1 MSSLTPQAAALP
13 LEAAG
18 TPALE
23 AIRKAPRSA
32 WYALAVLVIATV
44 LGSVDKV
51 ILTLLTEPMRIAL
64 TLSDTQLGLLQGAGL
79 VLFTG
84 IATLPLGWLSDR
96 YDRRVV
102 LAACVVLWSAATA
115 MRGTAMDYGV
125 LFIASIGLGVGEAGL
140 TPITNS
146 MIPDLFPRAQRV
158 LANAVFALSAIFGS
172 ALGALLGGTIVHLT
186 DDLRHWLPA
195 SMQHLEAWRLTFFVM
210 ASAGVP
216 VALLVL
222 SIRRTKRA
230 GVQAG
235 MQAGT
240 RPMAASATAIV
251 DAQDAQSPSGFALP
265 DTLSGLPDTGSVVSF
280 RNHLRTHWRTFT
292 GLVVGLG
299 LASIGLSSIGTWLPI
314 VAAREYGATPAQMGQ
329 GMGLAFLCGTVV
341 GGLLGVASMRFV
353 QPRMGPAAALR
364 IIMLGN
370 LTAALLSTLLLFT
383 RSSTDAF
390 MLLALLVVPLI
401 SGAVLLPNVLQD
413 AAPPHL
419 RARTIA
425 LLTMASMPFGVLG
438 PLVVGMLSDA
448 LKSVPNGL
456 AVSIVATTL
465 VGGCLG
471 ALVLRATEHAFVR
484 LMRAAQAT

>member
-1 MSSLTPQAAALP
+1 MSSLTPLAAAVP
-13 LEAAG
+13 PDTTSAAA
-18 TPALE
+18 PA
-23 AIRKAPRSA
+23 ATRKAPTSA
-32 WYALAVLVIATV
+32 WYALVVLVIATV
-44 LGSVDKV
+44 LGSIDKV
-51 ILTLLTEPMRIAL
+51 ILTLLTEPMRITL
-64 TLSDTQLGLLQGAGL
+64 SLSDTQLGLLQGAGI

-172 ALGALLGGTIVHLT
+172 ALGALLGGTVIHLT
-186 DDLRHWLPA
+186 QDLRPLLPA
-195 SMQHLEAWRLTFFVM
+195 SMQHMEAWRLTFFVM
-210 ASAGVP
+210 ASAGIP

-222 SIRRTKRA
+222 SIRRTRRGGA
-230 GVQAG
+230 QPDAVAPATS
-235 MQAGT
+235 MPHDAA
-240 RPMAASATAIV
+240 PAASAAHPADV
-251 DAQDAQSPSGFALP
+251 DDAVS
-265 DTLSGLPDTGSVVSF
+265 TVSF
-280 RNHLRTHWRTFT
+280 RDHLRQHWRTFA
-292 GLVVGLG
+292 GLVIGAG
-299 LASIGLSSIGTWLPI
+299 LASIGMSSIGTWLPI
-314 VAAREYGATPAQMGQ
+314 MAAREYGITPTQMGQ
-329 GMGLAFLCGTVV
+329 GMGIAFLSGTVI
-341 GGLLGVASMRFV
+341 GGLLGVMAMRYV

-370 LTAALLSTLLLFT
+370 LTAALLSSLLLFT
-383 RSSTDAF
+383 RSATDAF
-390 MLLALLVVPLI
+390 TLLALLVVPLI

-425 LLTMASMPFGVLG
+425 MLSVGGLPFGVLG

-456 AVSIVATTL
+456 AVAIVATTL
-465 VGGCLG
+465 IGGVMG
-471 ALVLRATEHAFVR
+471 AMVLRATEGPFVR
-484 LMRAAQAT
+484 LMRAARPT

>member
-1 MSSLTPQAAALP
+1 MPGLPPLAAPMPLDAAAP
-13 LEAAG
+13 A
-18 TPALE
+18 ALE
-23 AIRKAPRSA
+23 TNRKAPTSA

-44 LGSVDKV
+44 LGSIDKV
-51 ILTLLTEPMRIAL
+51 ILTLLTEPMRITL
-64 TLSDTQLGLLQGAGL
+64 QLSDTQLGLLQGAGI

-102 LAACVVLWSAATA
+102 LAACVLLWSAATA

-172 ALGALLGGTIVHLT
+172 ALGALLGGTVVHLT
-186 DDLRHWLPA
+186 DDLRHWLPD
-195 SMQHLEAWRLTFFVM
+195 SMQHLEPWRLIFFVM
-210 ASAGVP
+210 AAAGVP

-222 SIRRTKRA
+222 SIRRTRRT
-230 GVQAG
+230 GVQA
-235 MQAGT
+235 AT
-240 RPMAASATAIV
+240 AARTAPRPVQVDADDADDAASTI
-251 DAQDAQSPSGFALP
+251 
-265 DTLSGLPDTGSVVSF
+265 SF
-280 RNHLRTHWRTFT
+280 KDHLRQHWRTFA
-292 GLVVGLG
+292 GLVIGAG
-299 LASIGLSSIGTWLPI
+299 LASVGMSSIGTWLPI
-314 VAAREYGATPAQMGQ
+314 MAAREYGVTPAQMGQ
-329 GMGLAFLCGTVV
+329 GMGIAFLCGTVA
-341 GGLLGVASMRFV
+341 GGLLGVAAMRFA

-383 RSSTDAF
+383 RSATDAF
-390 MLLALLVVPLI
+390 TLLALLVVPLI
-401 SGAVLLPNVLQD
+401 GGAVLLPNVLQD

-425 LLTMASMPFGVLG
+425 LLSVAGLPFGVLG

-456 AVSIVATTL
+456 AVAIVATTL
-465 VGGCLG
+465 IGGVMG
-471 ALVLRATEHAFVR
+471 AMVLRATECPFVR
-484 LMRAAQAT
+484 LMRAARPT

>member
-1 MSSLTPQAAALP
+1 MSSLTPLAAALP
-13 LEAAG
+13 PDATSPAAHD
-18 TPALE
+18 TT
-23 AIRKAPRSA
+23 RKAPSSA

-44 LGSVDKV
+44 LGSIDKV

-64 TLSDTQLGLLQGAGL
+64 SLSDTQLGLLQGAGI

-84 IATLPLGWLSDR
+84 VATLPLGWLSDR

-102 LAACVVLWSAATA
+102 LAACVLLWSAATA

-140 TPITNS
+140 GPITNS

-172 ALGALLGGTIVHLT
+172 ALGALLGGTVVHLT

-210 ASAGVP
+210 ASAGLP

-222 SIRRTKRA
+222 SIRRTRRA
-230 GVQAG
+230 GAQPVAP
-235 MQAGT
+235 AT
-240 RPMAASATAIV
+240 AVAHDAAPTASAANHI
-251 DAQDAQSPSGFALP
+251 DADDAPSI
-265 DTLSGLPDTGSVVSF
+265 VSF
-280 RNHLRTHWRTFT
+280 RDHLRLHWRTFA
-292 GLVVGLG
+292 GLVVGAG
-299 LASIGLSSIGTWLPI
+299 LASIGMSSIGTWLPI
-314 VAAREYGATPAQMGQ
+314 MAAREYGVTPAQMGQ
-329 GMGLAFLCGTVV
+329 GMGIAFLCGTVI
-341 GGLLGVASMRFV
+341 GGLLGVAAMRFV

-383 RSSTDAF
+383 RSATDAF
-390 MLLALLVVPLI
+390 ALLALLVVPLI

-425 LLTMASMPFGVLG
+425 LLSMAGLPFGVLG
-438 PLVVGMLSDA
+438 PLLVGMLSDA

-456 AVSIVATTL
+456 AMSIVAATL
-465 VGGCLG
+465 IGGVLG
-471 ALVLRATEHAFVR
+471 AMVLRATEGPFVR
-484 LMRAAQAT
+484 LMRAARPT

>member
-1 MSSLTPQAAALP
+1 MSSLTPLAAALP
-13 LEAAG
+13 PDATSPAAQE
-18 TPALE
+18 TA
-23 AIRKAPRSA
+23 RKAPSSA

-44 LGSVDKV
+44 LGSIDKV

-64 TLSDTQLGLLQGAGL
+64 SLSDTQLGLLQGAGI

-102 LAACVVLWSAATA
+102 LAACVLLWSAATA

-158 LANAVFALSAIFGS
+158 MANAVFALSAIFGS
-172 ALGALLGGTIVHLT
+172 ALGALLGGTVVHLT
-186 DDLRHWLPA
+186 EDLRPWLPA

-210 ASAGVP
+210 ASAGLP

-222 SIRRTKRA
+222 SIRRTRRGKA
-230 GVQAG
+230 QPVSSA
-235 MQAGT
+235 AT
-240 RPMAASATAIV
+240 VTHHAAPAASQA
-251 DAQDAQSPSGFALP
+251 DADDAAS
-265 DTLSGLPDTGSVVSF
+265 TVSF
-280 RNHLRTHWRTFT
+280 RDHLRLHWRTFA
-292 GLVVGLG
+292 GLVIGAG
-299 LASIGLSSIGTWLPI
+299 LASVGMSSIGTWLPI
-314 VAAREYGATPAQMGQ
+314 MAARSYGITPAQMGQ

-341 GGLLGVASMRFV
+341 GGLLGVAAMRYV

-383 RSSTDAF
+383 RSATDAF
-390 MLLALLVVPLI
+390 ALLALLVVPLI

-425 LLTMASMPFGVLG
+425 LLSVGGLPFGVLG

-465 VGGCLG
+465 IGGVLG
-471 ALVLRATEHAFVR
+471 AMVLRATEGPFVR
-484 LMRAAQAT
+484 LMRAARPT

>member
-1 MSSLTPQAAALP
+1 MPGLPPLAAPMPLDAAAP
-13 LEAAG
+13 A
-18 TPALE
+18 ALE
-23 AIRKAPRSA
+23 TNRKAPTSA

-44 LGSVDKV
+44 LGSIDKV
-51 ILTLLTEPMRIAL
+51 ILTLLTEPMRITL
-64 TLSDTQLGLLQGAGL
+64 SLSDTQLGLLQGAGI

-102 LAACVVLWSAATA
+102 LAACVLLWSAATA

-172 ALGALLGGTIVHLT
+172 ALGALLGGTVVHLT
-186 DDLRHWLPA
+186 DDLRHWLPD
-195 SMQHLEAWRLTFFVM
+195 SMQHLEPWRLTFFVM
-210 ASAGVP
+210 AAAGVP

-222 SIRRTKRA
+222 SIRRTRRT
-230 GVQAG
+230 GVQA
-235 MQAGT
+235 AT
-240 RPMAASATAIV
+240 AARTAPRPIQVDADDAASTI
-251 DAQDAQSPSGFALP
+251 
-265 DTLSGLPDTGSVVSF
+265 SF
-280 RNHLRTHWRTFT
+280 KDHLRQHWRTFA
-292 GLVVGLG
+292 GLVIGAG
-299 LASIGLSSIGTWLPI
+299 LASVGMSSIGTWLPI
-314 VAAREYGATPAQMGQ
+314 MAARQYGVTPAQMGQ
-329 GMGLAFLCGTVV
+329 GMGIAFLCGTVA
-341 GGLLGVASMRFV
+341 GGLLGVAAMRFV

-383 RSSTDAF
+383 RSATDAF
-390 MLLALLVVPLI
+390 TLLALLVVPLI
-401 SGAVLLPNVLQD
+401 GGAVLLPNVLQD

-425 LLTMASMPFGVLG
+425 LLSVAGLPFGVLG

-456 AVSIVATTL
+456 AVAIVATTL
-465 VGGCLG
+465 IGGVMG
-471 ALVLRATEHAFVR
+471 AMVLRATEGPFVR
-484 LMRAAQAT
+484 LMRAARPT

>member
-1 MSSLTPQAAALP
+1 MSSLTPLAAALP
-13 LEAAG
+13 PDATGPAAHE
-18 TPALE
+18 TT
-23 AIRKAPRSA
+23 RKAPTSA

-44 LGSVDKV
+44 LGSIDKV
-51 ILTLLTEPMRIAL
+51 ILTLLTEPMRITL
-64 TLSDTQLGLLQGAGL
+64 SLSDTQLGLLQGAGI

-102 LAACVVLWSAATA
+102 LAACVLLWSAATA

-172 ALGALLGGTIVHLT
+172 ALGALLGGTVVHLT

-210 ASAGVP
+210 ASAGIP

-222 SIRRTKRA
+222 SIRRTRRTGMPPAAARA
-230 GVQAG
+230 KAVADAHAG
-235 MQAGT
+235 
-240 RPMAASATAIV
+240 
-251 DAQDAQSPSGFALP
+251 DAPSGFAPLA
-265 DTLSGLPDTGSVVSF
+265 TLSGVPDLPSTISF
-280 RNHLRTHWRTFT
+280 GDHLRAHWRTFA
-292 GLVVGLG
+292 GLVIGAG
-299 LASIGLSSIGTWLPI
+299 LASVGMSSIGTWLPI
-314 VAAREYGATPAQMGQ
+314 MAARQYGVTPAQMGQ
-329 GMGLAFLCGTVV
+329 GMGVAFLCGTVV
-341 GGLLGVASMRFV
+341 GGLLGVLAMRFV

-383 RSSTDAF
+383 RSATDAF
-390 MLLALLVVPLI
+390 TLLALLVVPLI
-401 SGAVLLPNVLQD
+401 GGAVLLPNVLQD

-425 LLTMASMPFGVLG
+425 LLSVAGLPFGVLG

-448 LKSVPNGL
+448 LKSMPNGL
-456 AVSIVATTL
+456 AVAIVATTL
-465 VGGCLG
+465 IGGCLG
-471 ALVLRATEHAFVR
+471 AMVLRATEGPFVR
-484 LMRAAQAT
+484 LMRAARPT

>member
-1 MSSLTPQAAALP
+1 MAGLPPFAAPMPLDAAAP
-13 LEAAG
+13 AAVE
-18 TPALE
+18 TN
-23 AIRKAPRSA
+23 RKAPTSA
-32 WYALAVLVIATV
+32 WYALAVLIIATV
-44 LGSVDKV
+44 LGSIDKV
-51 ILTLLTEPMRIAL
+51 ILTLLTEPIRQTL
-64 TLSDTQLGLLQGAGL
+64 SLSDTQLGLLQGAGI

-125 LFIASIGLGVGEAGL
+125 LFVASVGLGVGEAGL

-186 DDLRHWLPA
+186 DDLRPWLPVA
-195 SMQHLEAWRLTFFVM
+195 MQQLEAWRLTFFVL
-210 ASAGVP
+210 ASAGIP
-216 VALLVL
+216 VTLLVL
-222 SIRRTKRA
+222 SIRRTPREGPPAPKP
-230 GVQAG
+230 G
-235 MQAGT
+235 
-240 RPMAASATAIV
+240 ATA
-251 DAQDAQSPSGFALP
+251 AEASGAT
-265 DTLSGLPDTGSVVSF
+265 TL
-280 RNHLRTHWRTFT
+280 REHLRRHWRTFA
-292 GLVVGLG
+292 GLVAGVGLT
-299 LASIGLSSIGTWLPI
+299 SVGLSSLGTWLPI
-314 VAAREYGATPAQMGQ
+314 VTARTYGVTPVQMGQ
-329 GMGLAFLCGTVV
+329 GMGLAFLCGTVA
-341 GGLLGVASMRFV
+341 GGLLGVGAMRYA

-364 IIMLGN
+364 LIMLGN

-383 RSSTDAF
+383 SSANHNF
-390 MLLALLVVPLI
+390 ALLGLLVVPLI
-401 SGAVLLPNVLQD
+401 GSAVLLPNVLQD

-425 LLTMASMPFGVLG
+425 MLTLASLPFGVVG
-438 PLVVGMLSDA
+438 PLMVGMLSDA
-448 LKSVPNGL
+448 LKSMPNGL

-471 ALVLRATEHAFVR
+471 AMVLRATEGPFVR
-484 LMRAAQAT
+484 LMREAKPN

>member
-1 MSSLTPQAAALP
+1 MSSINPLAAALP
-13 LEAAG
+13 PDAASAAAPG
-18 TPALE
+18 TA
-23 AIRKAPRSA
+23 RKAPASA

-44 LGSVDKV
+44 LGSIDKV

-64 TLSDTQLGLLQGAGL
+64 SLSDTQLGLLQGAGI

-102 LAACVVLWSAATA
+102 LAACVLLWSAATA

-140 TPITNS
+140 GPITNS

-172 ALGALLGGTIVHLT
+172 ALGALLGGTVVHLT

-195 SMQHLEAWRLTFFVM
+195 SMQQLEAWRLTFFVM
-210 ASAGVP
+210 ASAGIP
-216 VALLVL
+216 VTLLVL
-222 SIRRTKRA
+222 SIRRTRRGGAQPAPPAA
-230 GVQAG
+230 GAMPAAAPAAIQAA
-235 MQAGT
+235 AGDVDD
-240 RPMAASATAIV
+240 AI
-251 DAQDAQSPSGFALP
+251 S
-265 DTLSGLPDTGSVVSF
+265 TISF
-280 RNHLRTHWRTFT
+280 RDHLRQHWRTFA
-292 GLVVGLG
+292 GLVIGAG
-299 LASIGLSSIGTWLPI
+299 LASIGMSSIGTWLPI
-314 VAAREYGATPAQMGQ
+314 MAARQYGVTPAQMGQ
-329 GMGLAFLCGTVV
+329 GMGIAFLCGTVI
-341 GGLLGVASMRFV
+341 GGLLGVAAMRYV

-370 LTAALLSTLLLFT
+370 LTAALLSSLLLFT
-383 RSSTDAF
+383 RSATDAF
-390 MLLALLVVPLI
+390 TLLALLVVPLI

-425 LLTMASMPFGVLG
+425 LLSVAGLPFGVVG

-456 AVSIVATTL
+456 AVAIVATTL
-465 VGGCLG
+465 IGGVMG
-471 ALVLRATEHAFVR
+471 AMVLRATEGPFVR
-484 LMRAAQAT
+484 LMRAARPT

>member
-1 MSSLTPQAAALP
+1 MSSLTPLAAALP
-13 LEAAG
+13 PDATSPAAHD
-18 TPALE
+18 TT
-23 AIRKAPRSA
+23 RKAPSSA

-44 LGSVDKV
+44 LGSIDKV

-64 TLSDTQLGLLQGAGL
+64 SLSDTQLGLLQGAGI

-84 IATLPLGWLSDR
+84 VATLPLGWLSDR

-102 LAACVVLWSAATA
+102 LAACVLLWSAATA

-140 TPITNS
+140 GPITNS

-172 ALGALLGGTIVHLT
+172 ALGALLGGTVVHLT

-210 ASAGVP
+210 ASAGLP

-222 SIRRTKRA
+222 SIRRTRRA
-230 GVQAG
+230 GAQPVAP
-235 MQAGT
+235 AT
-240 RPMAASATAIV
+240 SVAHDAAPTASAANHI
-251 DAQDAQSPSGFALP
+251 DADDAPS
-265 DTLSGLPDTGSVVSF
+265 TVSF
-280 RNHLRTHWRTFT
+280 RDHLRLHWRTFA
-292 GLVVGLG
+292 GLVVGAG
-299 LASIGLSSIGTWLPI
+299 LASIGMSSIGTWLPI
-314 VAAREYGATPAQMGQ
+314 MAAREYGVTPAQMGQ
-329 GMGLAFLCGTVV
+329 GMGIAFLCGTVI
-341 GGLLGVASMRFV
+341 GGLLGVAAMRFV

-383 RSSTDAF
+383 RSATDAF
-390 MLLALLVVPLI
+390 ALLALLVVPLI

-425 LLTMASMPFGVLG
+425 LLSMAGLPFGVLG
-438 PLVVGMLSDA
+438 PLLVGMLSDA

-456 AVSIVATTL
+456 AMSIVAATL
-465 VGGCLG
+465 IGGVLG
-471 ALVLRATEHAFVR
+471 AMVLRATEGPFVR
-484 LMRAAQAT
+484 LMRAARPT

>member
-1 MSSLTPQAAALP
+1 MSSINPLAAALP
-13 LEAAG
+13 PDAASAAVPG
-18 TPALE
+18 TA
-23 AIRKAPRSA
+23 RKAPASA

-44 LGSVDKV
+44 LGSIDKV

-64 TLSDTQLGLLQGAGL
+64 SLSDTQLGLLQGAGI

-102 LAACVVLWSAATA
+102 LAACVLLWSAATA

-140 TPITNS
+140 GPITNS

-172 ALGALLGGTIVHLT
+172 ALGALLGGTVVHLT

-195 SMQHLEAWRLTFFVM
+195 SMQQLEAWRLTFFVM
-210 ASAGVP
+210 ASAGIP
-216 VALLVL
+216 VTLLVL
-222 SIRRTKRA
+222 SIRRTRRGGA
-230 GVQAG
+230 QPVSPAAATQAD
-235 MQAGT
+235 AEDVDD
-240 RPMAASATAIV
+240 AI
-251 DAQDAQSPSGFALP
+251 S
-265 DTLSGLPDTGSVVSF
+265 TISF
-280 RNHLRTHWRTFT
+280 RDHLRQHWRTFA
-292 GLVVGLG
+292 GLVIGAG
-299 LASIGLSSIGTWLPI
+299 LASIGMSSIGTWLPI
-314 VAAREYGATPAQMGQ
+314 MAARQYGVTPAQMGQ
-329 GMGLAFLCGTVV
+329 GMGIAFLCGTVI
-341 GGLLGVASMRFV
+341 GGLLGVAAMRYV

-370 LTAALLSTLLLFT
+370 LTAALLSSLLLFT
-383 RSSTDAF
+383 RSATDAF
-390 MLLALLVVPLI
+390 TLLALLVVPLI

-425 LLTMASMPFGVLG
+425 LLSVAGLPFGVVG

-456 AVSIVATTL
+456 AVAIVATTL
-465 VGGCLG
+465 IGGVMG
-471 ALVLRATEHAFVR
+471 AMVLRATEGPFVR
-484 LMRAAQAT
+484 LMRAARPT

>member
-1 MSSLTPQAAALP
+1 MSGLPPFAAPMPLDAAAP
-13 LEAAG
+13 AVLE
-18 TPALE
+18 TT
-23 AIRKAPRSA
+23 RKAPTSA
-32 WYALAVLVIATV
+32 WYALAVLIIATV
-44 LGSVDKV
+44 LGSIDKV
-51 ILTLLTEPMRIAL
+51 ILTLLTEPIRQTL
-64 TLSDTQLGLLQGAGL
+64 SLSDTQLGLLQGAGI

-125 LFIASIGLGVGEAGL
+125 LFVASVGLGVGEAGL

-186 DDLRHWLPA
+186 DDLRPWLPV
-195 SMQHLEAWRLTFFVM
+195 SMQQLEAWRLTFFVL
-210 ASAGVP
+210 ASAGIP
-216 VALLVL
+216 VTLLVL
-222 SIRRTKRA
+222 SIRRTPRGGAQEAKPGA
-230 GVQAG
+230 PAAPGAD
-235 MQAGT
+235 
-240 RPMAASATAIV
+240 ASATT
-251 DAQDAQSPSGFALP
+251 
-265 DTLSGLPDTGSVVSF
+265 TL
-280 RNHLRTHWRTFT
+280 RQHLRLHWRTFA
-292 GLVVGLG
+292 GLVTGVGLT
-299 LASIGLSSIGTWLPI
+299 SVGLSSLGTWLPI
-314 VAAREYGATPAQMGQ
+314 VTARTYGVTPVQMGQ
-329 GMGLAFLCGTVV
+329 GMGLAFLCGTVA
-341 GGLLGVASMRFV
+341 GGLLGVLSMRYV

-364 IIMLGN
+364 LIMLGN
-370 LTAALLSTLLLFT
+370 LSAALMSTLLLFT
-383 RSSTDAF
+383 SSANHNF
-390 MLLALLVVPLI
+390 MLLGLLVVPLI
-401 SGAVLLPNVLQD
+401 GSAVLLPNVLQD

-425 LLTMASMPFGVLG
+425 MLTMASLPFGVVG

-465 VGGCLG
+465 VGGSLG
-471 ALVLRATEHAFVR
+471 AMVLRATEGPFVR
-484 LMRAAQAT
+484 LMREAKPN

>member
-1 MSSLTPQAAALP
+1 MSGLPPFAAPMPLDAAAP
-13 LEAAG
+13 A
-18 TPALE
+18 ALE
-23 AIRKAPRSA
+23 TTRKAPTSA
-32 WYALAVLVIATV
+32 WYALAVLIIATV
-44 LGSVDKV
+44 LGSIDKV
-51 ILTLLTEPMRIAL
+51 ILTLLTEPIRQTL
-64 TLSDTQLGLLQGAGL
+64 SLSDTQLGLLQGAGI

-125 LFIASIGLGVGEAGL
+125 LFVASVGLGVGEAGL

-186 DDLRHWLPA
+186 DDLRPWLPVA
-195 SMQHLEAWRLTFFVM
+195 MQQLEAWRLTFFVL
-210 ASAGVP
+210 ACAGIP
-216 VALLVL
+216 VTLLVL
-222 SIRRTKRA
+222 SIRRTPRGGAQEAKPGTPAAPSA
-230 GVQAG
+230 G
-235 MQAGT
+235 
-240 RPMAASATAIV
+240 AAATT
-251 DAQDAQSPSGFALP
+251 
-265 DTLSGLPDTGSVVSF
+265 TL
-280 RNHLRTHWRTFT
+280 RQHLRLHWRTFA
-292 GLVVGLG
+292 GLVAGVGLT
-299 LASIGLSSIGTWLPI
+299 SVGLSSLGTWLPI
-314 VAAREYGATPAQMGQ
+314 VTARTYGVTPVQMGQ
-329 GMGLAFLCGTVV
+329 GMGLAFLCGTVA
-341 GGLLGVASMRFV
+341 GGLLGVLSMRYV

-364 IIMLGN
+364 LIMLGN
-370 LTAALLSTLLLFT
+370 LSAALMSTLLLFT
-383 RSSTDAF
+383 SSANHNF
-390 MLLALLVVPLI
+390 MLLGLLVVPLI
-401 SGAVLLPNVLQD
+401 GSAVLLPNVLQD

-425 LLTMASMPFGVLG
+425 MLTMASLPFGVVG

-465 VGGCLG
+465 VGGSLG
-471 ALVLRATEHAFVR
+471 AMVLRATEGPFVR
-484 LMRAAQAT
+484 LMREAKPN

>member
-1 MSSLTPQAAALP
+1 MPGLPPLAAPMPLDAAAP
-13 LEAAG
+13 A
-18 TPALE
+18 ALE
-23 AIRKAPRSA
+23 TNRKAPTSA

-44 LGSVDKV
+44 LGSIDKV

-64 TLSDTQLGLLQGAGL
+64 SLSDTQLGLLQGAGI

-102 LAACVVLWSAATA
+102 LAACVLLWSAATA

-172 ALGALLGGTIVHLT
+172 ALGALLGGTVVHLT
-186 DDLRHWLPA
+186 DDLRHWLPD
-195 SMQHLEAWRLTFFVM
+195 SMQHLEPWRLTFFVM
-210 ASAGVP
+210 AAAGVP

-222 SIRRTKRA
+222 SIRRTRRTGA
-230 GVQAG
+230 QA
-235 MQAGT
+235 AT
-240 RPMAASATAIV
+240 AARTAPRPIQVDADDADDAASTI
-251 DAQDAQSPSGFALP
+251 
-265 DTLSGLPDTGSVVSF
+265 SF
-280 RNHLRTHWRTFT
+280 KDHLRQHWRTFA
-292 GLVVGLG
+292 GLVIGAG
-299 LASIGLSSIGTWLPI
+299 LASVGMSSIGTWLPI
-314 VAAREYGATPAQMGQ
+314 MAAREYGVTPAQMGQ
-329 GMGLAFLCGTVV
+329 GMGIAFLCGTVA
-341 GGLLGVASMRFV
+341 GGLLGVAAMRFA

-383 RSSTDAF
+383 RSATDAF
-390 MLLALLVVPLI
+390 TLLALLVVPLI
-401 SGAVLLPNVLQD
+401 GGAVLLPNVLQD

-425 LLTMASMPFGVLG
+425 LLSVAGLPFGVLG

-456 AVSIVATTL
+456 AVAIVATTL
-465 VGGCLG
+465 IGGVMG
-471 ALVLRATEHAFVR
+471 AMVLRATEGPFVR
-484 LMRAAQAT
+484 LMRAARPT

>member
-1 MSSLTPQAAALP
+1 MSSINPLAAALP
-13 LEAAG
+13 PDAASAAAPG
-18 TPALE
+18 TA
-23 AIRKAPRSA
+23 RKAPASA

-44 LGSVDKV
+44 LGSIDKV

-64 TLSDTQLGLLQGAGL
+64 SLSDTQLGLLQGAGI

-102 LAACVVLWSAATA
+102 LAACVLLWSAATA

-140 TPITNS
+140 GPITNS

-172 ALGALLGGTIVHLT
+172 ALGALLGGTVVHLT

-195 SMQHLEAWRLTFFVM
+195 SMQQLEAWRLTFFVM
-210 ASAGVP
+210 ASAGIP
-216 VALLVL
+216 VTLLVL
-222 SIRRTKRA
+222 SIRRTRRGGA
-230 GVQAG
+230 QPASPAAATQA
-235 MQAGT
+235 
-240 RPMAASATAIV
+240 AAEDV
-251 DAQDAQSPSGFALP
+251 DDAVS
-265 DTLSGLPDTGSVVSF
+265 TISF
-280 RNHLRTHWRTFT
+280 RDHLRQHWRTFA
-292 GLVVGLG
+292 GLVIGAG
-299 LASIGLSSIGTWLPI
+299 LASIGMSSIGTWLPI
-314 VAAREYGATPAQMGQ
+314 MAARQYGVTPAQMGQ
-329 GMGLAFLCGTVV
+329 GMGIAFLCGTVI
-341 GGLLGVASMRFV
+341 GGLLGVAAMRYV

-370 LTAALLSTLLLFT
+370 LTAALLSSLLLFT
-383 RSSTDAF
+383 RSATDAF
-390 MLLALLVVPLI
+390 TLLALLVVPLI

-425 LLTMASMPFGVLG
+425 LLSVAGLPFGVVG

-456 AVSIVATTL
+456 AVAIVATTL
-465 VGGCLG
+465 IGGVMG
-471 ALVLRATEHAFVR
+471 AMVLRATEGPFVR
-484 LMRAAQAT
+484 LMRAARPT

>member
-1 MSSLTPQAAALP
+1 MSSLTPLAAALP
-13 LEAAG
+13 PDAKGPAAHDA
-18 TPALE
+18 T
-23 AIRKAPRSA
+23 RKAPPSA

-44 LGSVDKV
+44 LGSIDKV
-51 ILTLLTEPMRIAL
+51 ILTLLTEPMRITL
-64 TLSDTQLGLLQGAGL
+64 SLSDTQLGLLQGAGI

-84 IATLPLGWLSDR
+84 IATMPLGWLSDR

-158 LANAVFALSAIFGS
+158 MANAVFALSAIFGS
-172 ALGALLGGTIVHLT
+172 ALGALLGGTVVHLT

-210 ASAGVP
+210 ACAGLP

-222 SIRRTKRA
+222 SIRRTRRGGTA
-230 GVQAG
+230 GAGIAAQAAEPQG
-235 MQAGT
+235 
-240 RPMAASATAIV
+240 AAPTAAAIV
-251 DAQDAQSPSGFALP
+251 AAAAQADADDAPS
-265 DTLSGLPDTGSVVSF
+265 TVSF
-280 RNHLRTHWRTFT
+280 REHLRLHWRTFA
-292 GLVVGLG
+292 GLVTGAG
-299 LASIGLSSIGTWLPI
+299 LASIGMSSIGTWLPI
-314 VAAREYGATPAQMGQ
+314 MAAREYGVTPAQMGQ
-329 GMGLAFLCGTVV
+329 GMGLAFLCGTVA
-341 GGLLGVASMRFV
+341 GGLLGVAAMRFV

-370 LTAALLSTLLLFT
+370 LTAALLSSLLLFT
-383 RSSTDAF
+383 RSATDAF

-425 LLTMASMPFGVLG
+425 LLSMAGLPFGVLG

-456 AVSIVATTL
+456 AVAIVATTL
-465 VGGCLG
+465 IGGVMG
-471 ALVLRATEHAFVR
+471 AMVLRATEGPFVR
-484 LMRAAQAT
+484 LMRAARPT

>member
-1 MSSLTPQAAALP
+1 MSSINPLAAALP
-13 LEAAG
+13 PDAASAAAPG
-18 TPALE
+18 TA
-23 AIRKAPRSA
+23 RKAPASA

-44 LGSVDKV
+44 LGSIDKV

-64 TLSDTQLGLLQGAGL
+64 SLSDTQLGLLQGAGI

-102 LAACVVLWSAATA
+102 LAACVLLWSAATA

-140 TPITNS
+140 GPITNS

-172 ALGALLGGTIVHLT
+172 ALGALLGGTVVHLT

-195 SMQHLEAWRLTFFVM
+195 SMQQLEAWRLTFFVM
-210 ASAGVP
+210 ASAGIP
-216 VALLVL
+216 VTLLVL
-222 SIRRTKRA
+222 SIRRTRRGGAQPVSVAA
-230 GVQAG
+230 GA
-235 MQAGT
+235 M
-240 RPMAASATAIV
+240 PAAAADDV
-251 DAQDAQSPSGFALP
+251 DDAVS
-265 DTLSGLPDTGSVVSF
+265 TISF
-280 RNHLRTHWRTFT
+280 RDHLRQHWRTFA
-292 GLVVGLG
+292 GLVIGAG
-299 LASIGLSSIGTWLPI
+299 LASIGMSSIGTWLPI
-314 VAAREYGATPAQMGQ
+314 MAARQYGVTPAQMGQ
-329 GMGLAFLCGTVV
+329 GMGIAFLCGTVI
-341 GGLLGVASMRFV
+341 GGLLGVAAMRYV

-370 LTAALLSTLLLFT
+370 LTAALLSSLLLFT
-383 RSSTDAF
+383 RSATDAF
-390 MLLALLVVPLI
+390 TLLALLVVPLI

-425 LLTMASMPFGVLG
+425 LLSVAGLPFGVVG

-456 AVSIVATTL
+456 AVAIVATTL
-465 VGGCLG
+465 IGGVMG
-471 ALVLRATEHAFVR
+471 AMVLRATEGPFVR
-484 LMRAAQAT
+484 LMRAARPT

>member
-1 MSSLTPQAAALP
+1 MSGLPPFAAPMPLDAAAP
-13 LEAAG
+13 A
-18 TPALE
+18 ALE
-23 AIRKAPRSA
+23 TTRRAPTSA
-32 WYALAVLVIATV
+32 WYALAVLIIATV
-44 LGSVDKV
+44 LGSIDKV
-51 ILTLLTEPMRIAL
+51 ILTLLTEPIRQTL
-64 TLSDTQLGLLQGAGL
+64 SLSDTQLGLLQGAGI

-125 LFIASIGLGVGEAGL
+125 LFVASVGLGVGEAGL

-186 DDLRHWLPA
+186 NDLRPWLPV
-195 SMQHLEAWRLTFFVM
+195 SMQQLEAWRLTFFVL
-210 ASAGVP
+210 ACAGIP
-216 VALLVL
+216 VTFLVL
-222 SIRRTKRA
+222 SIRRTPRG
-230 GVQAG
+230 GVQEAKPGTPAAPSAG
-235 MQAGT
+235 
-240 RPMAASATAIV
+240 AAATT
-251 DAQDAQSPSGFALP
+251 
-265 DTLSGLPDTGSVVSF
+265 TL
-280 RNHLRTHWRTFT
+280 RQHLRLHWRTFA
-292 GLVVGLG
+292 GLVVGVG
-299 LASIGLSSIGTWLPI
+299 LTGVGLSSLGTWLPI
-314 VAAREYGATPAQMGQ
+314 VTARTYGVTPVQMGQ
-329 GMGLAFLCGTVV
+329 GMGLAFLCGTVA
-341 GGLLGVASMRFV
+341 GGLLGVLSMRYV

-364 IIMLGN
+364 LIMLGN
-370 LTAALLSTLLLFT
+370 LSAALMSTLLLFT
-383 RSSTDAF
+383 SSANHNF
-390 MLLALLVVPLI
+390 MLLGLLVVPLI
-401 SGAVLLPNVLQD
+401 GSAVLLPNVLQD

-425 LLTMASMPFGVLG
+425 MLTMASLPFGVVG

-465 VGGCLG
+465 VGGSLG
-471 ALVLRATEHAFVR
+471 AMVLRATEGPFVR
-484 LMRAAQAT
+484 LMREAKPN